1 MLPFKNNPWMVV
13 AAVPQMQGLLQ
24 HPVPVLAYGRLES
37 GTSSGR
43 VTVTAWCLLPFPAGF
58 LALRCPFAGE

>member
-1 MLPFKNNPWMVV
+1 MLPFKNNPWMV

-24 HPVPVLAYGRLES
+24 HLVPVLAYGLLES

-43 VTVTAWCLLPFPAGF
+43 VTVTAWCPRCFPAGF
-58 LALRCPFAGE
+58 LALCCPFAGE